1 MIRYIIRRL
10 LWACVLFVAV
20 TIVTYIIFYIIPV
33 DPARASVGQ
42 RATPDEVKRA
52 AAYLGTDKPVY
63 VQYYRF
69 MKRLVVEQ
77 NLGRSF
83 SNRRSVNSIV
93 GEAAP
98 VTGSIVVGAVIVWML
113 IAVPIGIL
121 SALRP
126 RSLMDRAAMTFVLV
140 GISMHPVWIG
150 LLLGYFVGFKLGWTP
165 IAGYADFF
173 NPLPGQPGGPVQWA
187 YHLILPWLT
196 IAILN
201 AALYVRMIRSNV
213 LDVQNEDYVRT
224 ARAKGAPE
232 WRVMRSHILRN
243 AMLPGVTMLG
253 MDIGLLLGGAVFSET
268 VFGLQ
273 GLGRTAV
280 QALEHFDLPTTQ
292 GIVVFATIAI
302 IAFNLVVD
310 LLYAVIDPRIRLA

>member
-126 RSLMDRAAMTFVLV
+126 RSL
-140 GISMHPVWIG
+140 
-150 LLLGYFVGFKLGWTP
+150 
-165 IAGYADFF
+165 
-173 NPLPGQPGGPVQWA
+173 
-187 YHLILPWLT
+187 
-196 IAILN
+196 
-201 AALYVRMIRSNV
+201 
-213 LDVQNEDYVRT
+213 
-224 ARAKGAPE
+224 
-232 WRVMRSHILRN
+232 
-243 AMLPGVTMLG
+243 
-253 MDIGLLLGGAVFSET
+253 
-268 VFGLQ
+268 
-273 GLGRTAV
+273 
-280 QALEHFDLPTTQ
+280 
-292 GIVVFATIAI
+292 
-302 IAFNLVVD
+302 
-310 LLYAVIDPRIRLA
+310 